1 MAPDVSGATCNIVKQ
16 SSEGKRWSSGSPSS
30 ALGQSRAGE
39 KTDLLNH
46 RETRGTH
53 EQSLKKSPAC
63 GMWPSSRK
71 KVGGDGT

>member
-30 ALGQSRAGE
+30 ILGQSRAGE

-46 RETRGTH
+46 KETH
-53 EQSLKKSPAC
+53 APMSSP
-63 GMWPSSRK
+63 
-71 KVGGDGT
+71 